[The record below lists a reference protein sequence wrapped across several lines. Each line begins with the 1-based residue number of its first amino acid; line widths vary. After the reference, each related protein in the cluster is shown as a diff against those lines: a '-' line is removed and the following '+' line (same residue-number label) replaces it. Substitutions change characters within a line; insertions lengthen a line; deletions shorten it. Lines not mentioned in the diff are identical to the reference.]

1 MSENTENRNYKVLA
15 NKYRP
20 QTLNE
25 LIGQDTLVQTL
36 TNAIKTNRLA
46 NAYIFTGIRGVG
58 KTSTARIFA
67 KSLNCIGENS
77 DKISPQITPCG
88 VCEHCKAISEDR
100 DIDVIEMDA
109 ASRTGVD
116 DIREIIDGVQYKP
129 SSARYKVYIIDEV
142 HMLSKNAFNALLKTL
157 EEPPDYTKFIF
168 ATTEIRK
175 VPATILSRCQRFDL
189 PRVDID
195 TLSKHFKKVCE
206 LEKIN
211 IDETGLQII
220 SKIADGSVRDGMSLL
235 DQIISNCAGDITS
248 EKISK
253 ILGITS
259 KSIIFDLYDNLTNG
273 KIDTVLKIVNDQYK
287 IGNDLVSVLTD
298 LLEITH
304 LITRTKIANDSFTN
318 IPMVKT
324 EQDKIKELSSKLSII
339 SLSRIW
345 QMLLKGFDELKKTP
359 NILSTIEMLMI
370 RISYIGNNPTPNEI
384 LKQIET
390 SASSEVQKKN

>member
-67 KSLNCIGENS
+67 KSLNCIGENG

-88 VCEHCKAISEDR
+88 ICEHCKAISEDR
-100 DIDVIEMDA
+100 DIDVMEMDA

-157 EEPPDYTKFIF
+157 EEPPTYTKFIF

-195 TLSKHFKKVCE
+195 TLSKHFKKVCK

-259 KSIIFDLYDNLTNG
+259 KSVIFDLYDNLTNG

-304 LITRTKIANDSFTN
+304 LITRTKISNDSFTN

-390 SASSEVQKKN
+390 SNSSEVQKKN